1 MTVDD
6 ERTMELAMQ
15 ALLDSV
21 KPMIFKSKKIDKPSD
36 KDIVAEWEVWAR
48 FLDPV
53 NDSISFYIEQRKD
66 GTWRITDGGEAWGEN
81 SLYDILPEDHLATI
95 AKKIIG
101 SYFET
106 KMEGGELYIDFKD
119 FDSFAD
125 KFQEAVIEI
134 ISAQLR
140 VYTIGELVKEAM
152 SIDWIGEIP
161 YVRKK

>member
-1 MTVDD
+1 MIDTI
-6 ERTMELAMQ
+6 ELAVNQ
-15 ALLDSV
+15 LLDTT
-21 KPMIFKSKKIDKPSD
+21 KPMLYKWKKIDKPSD
-36 KDIVAEWEVWAR
+36 PDITSEWEVWAR

-53 NDSISFYIEQRKD
+53 NDSISFYIEQHKD

-81 SLYDILPEDHLATI
+81 SLYDILPEGHLATI

-119 FDSFAD
+119 FDSLAD

-140 VYTIGELVKEAM
+140 VYTIGELVKETM
-152 SIDWIGEIP
+152 QIDWIGETP